1 MQMAGDLLMS
11 VSKDERERAV
21 YRSRQMY
28 QTDLQSNLHTAYDN
42 GEKKGRAEGIQEGH
56 ENAMVISINNVMES
70 FGVSLDKAMNA
81 LKIPADQQPIYAN
94 LIRNA

>member
-1 MQMAGDLLMS
+1 MAGDLLMS

-42 GEKKGRAEGIQEGH
+42 GEKKGRAEGH
-56 ENAMVISINNVMES
+56 ESAMVTSINNVMES